1 VRTRP
6 GCYEGYLREKK
17 RALGPDIFA
26 SDSKKTQKKLISLI
40 MFSYIQERGP
50 HLSKSSI
57 KTYVSCLNSFVKQMG
72 IQGHAGTVLEL
83 LANHEPDVF
92 NYIKCL
98 SDGRVKLLCSAL
110 LFYSPGHTGLQNCI
124 KEASIQ
130 CALQDEKQELT
141 TAQKLAY
148 KSWADILKVR
158 STLEQK
164 CLPHWVKLNLSSA
177 EYFDL
182 QNYVIVSILTYLP
195 PRRCLDYCLMGVD
208 DQDPTIENCLVRTDG
223 PWFFVFNRFKTCKK
237 YGPQTVEIPDKLKPI
252 LMEWVK
258 ICKSKYICHISQS
271 NLAGFRSDQFTRRIA
286 AIFNQKGFG
295 VNLLR
300 HAYVSDNLLS
310 QMPFLHELRQ
320 EAYKLGHSMNE
331 TVLYKKH
338 T

>member
-1 VRTRP
+1 
-6 GCYEGYLREKK
+6 
-17 RALGPDIFA
+17 
-26 SDSKKTQKKLISLI
+26 
-40 MFSYIQERGP
+40 
-50 HLSKSSI
+50 
-57 KTYVSCLNSFVKQMG
+57 MG
-72 IQGHAGTVLEL
+72 IQGHTGSVMEL
-83 LANHEPDVF
+83 LANHESDVF

-110 LFYSPGHTGLQNCI
+110 LFYSPGHTGLQSCI
-124 KEASIQ
+124 KESSIN

-141 TAQKLAY
+141 PAQKLAY
-148 KSWADILKVR
+148 KSWADIIKIR
-158 STLEQK
+158 SNLEQK

-182 QNYVIVSILTYLP
+182 QNYVIASILTYIP
-195 PRRCLDYCLMGVD
+195 PRRCLDYCLMGID
-208 DQDPTIENCLVRTDG
+208 DEDPTIENCLVRTDG

-237 YGPQTVEIPDKLKPI
+237 YGPQTVEVPEKLKPV
-252 LMEWVK
+252 LREWLK
-258 ICKSKYICHISQS
+258 ICKSKYLCHISQS
-271 NLAGFRSDQFTRRIA
+271 NLAGFRPDQFSRRIA
-286 AIFNQKGFG
+286 SIFNQKGFG

-310 QMPFLHELRQ
+310 QMPFLHELRE